1 MTRKMRYEKV
11 IPVMKHQNL
20 VKIGHMHLGG
30 CDFKTEKCR
39 PFVIAGPCSVE
50 GLETME
56 QTARSVQSSGA
67 TALRGGAF
75 KPRTSP
81 YEFRGMQEEGLK
93 ILREVSNQTNMP
105 VVTEAM
111 DTRHVDLVASY
122 ADAIQIGARNMQ
134 NFALL
139 EASGATGKP
148 VLLKRGPSATI
159 KEFLLAAEYIM
170 NAGSHDQVILC
181 ERGLRS
187 FDSYTRNLLD
197 ISAVPVLQ
205 SMTDLPVIVDPS
217 HAAGRSDIVPAL
229 CYAAIAAGANGLI
242 VEVHPNP
249 RKALTDGDQ
258 SLNLFQF
265 RYMMYKL
272 ELISA
277 CTRSNEG
284 GYS

>member
-1 MTRKMRYEKV
+1 MTRKMRYEKAV
-11 IPVMKHQNL
+11 PVKKHQNL
-20 VKIGHMHLGG
+20 VKIGHVHIGG
-30 CDFKTEKCR
+30 CDLQPQHRR

-50 GLETME
+50 GLEMME

-67 TALRGGAF
+67 TVLRGGAF

-81 YEFRGMQEEGLK
+81 YEFRGMQEEGLR

-139 EASGATGKP
+139 EAAGVTGKP

-159 KEFLLAAEYIM
+159 KEFLLAAEYVM
-170 NAGSHDQVILC
+170 NAGGHDQVILC

-187 FDSYTRNLLD
+187 FDSCTRNLLD

-205 SMTDLPVIVDPS
+205 SMTDLPVIIDPS

-242 VEVHPNP
+242 IEVHPNP
-249 RKALTDGDQ
+249 RKALTDGAQ

-277 CTRSNEG
+277 CI
-284 GYS
+284 